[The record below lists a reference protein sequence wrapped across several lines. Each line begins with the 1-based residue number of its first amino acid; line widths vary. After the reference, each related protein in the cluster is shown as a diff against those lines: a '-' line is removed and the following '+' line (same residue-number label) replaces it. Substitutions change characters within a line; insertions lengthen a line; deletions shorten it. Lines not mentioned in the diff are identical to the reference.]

1 MRRLREFVRRH
12 KTRKEESQASSEPP
26 PLPSLPRPPD
36 VHPAARDV
44 SPQDQSLFFRLPTE
58 LRMKILHTAF
68 GDRTIHIDFR
78 FRAPLHTYETSGGHE
93 PVHGGY
99 PPLAEYFPSPRKWEP
114 KPRGAPAWR
123 WWSCVCHSSM
133 PHDYK
138 ARCDLT
144 LFGSFDGTDEVQQR
158 ARFAEYLD
166 LMPRAF
172 PKLAHLQLD
181 LGPETYN
188 GTVPPWDCLEEIED
202 IILKPLLEMSNKM
215 KRLRD
220 FSVLMSQCLTCDFF
234 SSKAREESLLAVV
247 NKDGL
252 SGKVWYPFTAKLEG
266 GEQPGKGY
274 WIEEGHPGTYG
285 WRPDG
290 RRE

>member
-1 MRRLREFVRRH
+1 MRCLRELVRRH

-78 FRAPLHTYETSGGHE
+78 FRPPLHTYETSGGHE

-138 ARCDLT
+138 DWRYYY
-144 LFGSFDGTDEVQQR
+144 Q
-158 ARFAEYLD
+158 
-166 LMPRAF
+166 F
-172 PKLAHLQLD
+172 P
-181 LGPETYN
+181 
-188 GTVPPWDCLEEIED
+188 
-202 IILKPLLEMSNKM
+202 
-215 KRLRD
+215 
-220 FSVLMSQCLTCDFF
+220 
-234 SSKAREESLLAVV
+234 
-247 NKDGL
+247 
-252 SGKVWYPFTAKLEG
+252 VWYDSCLEG
-266 GEQPGKGY
+266 GFRSCWYWPSTDPERCQVGIMGY
-274 WIEEGHPGTYG
+274 LLSCKRG
-285 WRPDG
+285 
-290 RRE
+290 